1 MGNVIPIRQ
10 LDPSESVKRALSD
23 LNARSN
29 TERFRGFIFLM
40 ETEDGEQVVG
50 ASGLFATDLGR
61 AAKAAKAGF
70 ECLLGNSRFIS
81 EVDTKLELPRRLRK
95 EKKDE
100 AEESHRVV
108 VRNMPR

>member
-1 MGNVIPIRQ
+1 
-10 LDPSESVKRALSD
+10 
-23 LNARSN
+23 
-29 TERFRGFIFLM
+29 M